1 MPLPGDNTPSFLRVN
16 LTLLYFNGVFL
27 GYVLCS
33 ASFELYMNEII
44 NYVFFK
50 KKKKIA
56 GLSTEGRRFDLRAT
70 SGTSRTPVPVPRR

>member
-1 MPLPGDNTPSFLRVN
+1 MARSQMPLPGDNTPSFLRVN

-44 NYVFFK
+44 NYVFFYIWIILFK
-50 KKKKIA
+50 A
-56 GLSTEGRRFDLRAT
+56 VVFNTYPWCMHAC
-70 SGTSRTPVPVPRR
+70 